1 MSETYNNLAEE
12 VLAHHGILGMKWGV
26 RRYQN
31 KDGSLT
37 DAGRRHYGVGEKMD
51 TNTKG
56 DSATTKRVKN
66 DYNNLSNKEFMKKY
80 QTTKNRYRKRVNKYG
95 DPYMNS
101 PLAKMGKELAK
112 KKNAKASEPK
122 SLLKKALEADKE
134 ISKKYLEKKENTY
147 EKQRDKFLS
156 KKKNVKKV
164 EKLEAKYSK
173 YRSKYDPNNKT
184 QKKFYDQYI
193 KNGAS
198 PAEAKAMAYHKYAM
212 KRAILIG
219 GGVAVA
225 SVTAAALY
233 KHHKYISDV
242 IVKAD
247 VPIKRMTANPSDDLT
262 HQVYAAFDKKDVKR
276 YFGLYGNQLKELGGA
291 EKVYQSTYKVKGD
304 ALKIAGHKT
313 GRDIMNEMV
322 THNPDGRAAA
332 KELAAFLKDNAW
344 HGSQHNAAAEAVKCL
359 EQGKPLTKK
368 AYEGLNIAMTINND
382 AAYRFN
388 SAFTNSLKDKG
399 YAGILDINDQKYSHY
414 FAKNPAIFFDHTKI
428 EKISDQLIKDVDIN
442 EAHNKEMAKVL
453 AMAAAKNTVESP
465 TNWLYGAGALTAA
478 YSADKRYTKT
488 INEYRKKHPDTDK
501 DYYELLLLAKKKKI

>member
-37 DAGRRHYGVGEKMD
+37 DVGRRHYGVGEKMD

-122 SLLKKALEADKE
+122 SLLKKGLDKVKERNLNKFLERKT
-134 ISKKYLEKKENTY
+134 SKKTVKNLEE
-147 EKQRDKFLS
+147 
-156 KKKNVKKV
+156 
-164 EKLEAKYSK
+164 KYSK

-193 KNGAS
+193 KDGAS

-219 GGVAVA
+219 GSVAVA

-262 HQVYAAFDKKDVKR
+262 HQVYASFDKADVKK
-276 YFGLYGNQLKELGGA
+276 YLGLYGKQLQEANPGKEIF
-291 EKVYQSTYKVKGD
+291 QSTYKVKGEG
-304 ALKIAGHKT
+304 LKIAGHKT
-313 GRDIMNEMV
+313 GREVMNTMIANNQE
-322 THNPDGRAAA
+322 GRAAA
-332 KELAAFLKDNAW
+332 KDLAEYMKEAAW
-344 HGSQHNAAAEAVKCL
+344 HGPQKRAANEAIKCL
-359 EQGKPLTKK
+359 EQGKPITKK
-368 AYEGLNIAMTINND
+368 AYEGLNVAMVANND

-388 SAFTNSLKDKG
+388 SAFTNGLKDKG
-399 YAGILDINDQKYSHY
+399 YAGILDINDQKYSSY

-428 EKISDQLIKDVDIN
+428 EKISDVALDDVTIN
-442 EAHNKEMAKVL
+442 KAYNNQMAKVL
-453 AMAAAKNTVESP
+453 ARATVDSMVKEP
-465 TNWLYGAGALTAA
+465 TNWLCGAAALTAA

-488 INEYRKKHPDTDK
+488 INEYKKKHPDTDK
-501 DYYELLLLAKKKKI
+501 DYYELLLLAKKKMI

>member
-1 MSETYNNLAEE
+1 MPETYANPCEE

-101 PLAKMGKELAK
+101 PLAKMGKELK
-112 KKNAKASEPK
+112 KQKSENPSKSNA
-122 SLLKKALEADKE
+122 SLLKKALEADKK
-134 ISKKYLEKKENTY
+134 ITKKYQEKKENLY
-147 EKQRDKFLS
+147 EKQRDKFLA

-164 EKLEAKYSK
+164 AKLEEKYSK
-173 YRSKYDPNNKT
+173 YRSKYDPKNET
-184 QKKFYDQYI
+184 QKKFYNQYI
-193 KNGAS
+193 KDGAT
-198 PAEAKAMAYHKYAM
+198 PEMAKAMAYHKYAM
-212 KRAILIG
+212 RKAILIG
-219 GGVAVA
+219 GSVAVA

-262 HQVYAAFDKKDVKR
+262 HQVYASFDKKDVSK
-276 YFGLYGNQLKELGGA
+276 YLGLYGKQLSSRGTDA
-291 EKVYQSTYKVKGD
+291 YQSTYKIKGD

-313 GRDIMNEMV
+313 GRDVMNKV
-322 THNPDGRAAA
+322 IIHNPDGRAAA
-332 KELAAFLKDNAW
+332 KELATLMRDNAW
-344 HGSQHNAAAEAVKCL
+344 HGPQKAAAEEALKCI

-368 AYEGLNIAMTINND
+368 AYEGLNIAMVANTD
-382 AAYRFN
+382 AAYKFN

-399 YAGILDINDQKYSHY
+399 YAGILDINDQKYSSY

-428 EKISDQLIKDVDIN
+428 EKISDQVIDKAIIDKQNIK
-442 EAHNKEMAKVL
+442 ELAKVL
-453 AMAAAKNTVESP
+453 GRQSIDLAVKDP
-465 TNWLYGAGALTAA
+465 TNWLLGAGALTAA
-478 YSADKRYTKT
+478 YSADKKYTKK
-488 INEYRKKHPDTDK
+488 INEYKKKHPDTDK
-501 DYYELLLLAKKKKI
+501 DYYELLLLAKNKKI